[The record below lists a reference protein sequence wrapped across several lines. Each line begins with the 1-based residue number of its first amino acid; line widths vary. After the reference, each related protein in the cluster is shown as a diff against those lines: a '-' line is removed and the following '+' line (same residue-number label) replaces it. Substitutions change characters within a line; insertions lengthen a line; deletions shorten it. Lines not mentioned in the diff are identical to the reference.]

1 MAETAEEITKKV
13 AEKEKEF
20 KSIFDRMDFDYGLWS
35 KPGKVTNINDSTAF
49 KGTRTNE
56 IKYISPHPRS
66 LADHIHSRVANSTR
80 AIIIRMLEKEGVD
93 KRDDIS
99 KLERLQGFGL
109 EMADD
114 RLTDNPAIGIPL
126 LDYLIWS
133 AMIRGRLAG
142 RFLVWEEDGKTIFDY
157 VPLDPRFLILQAG
170 SKGMSWTAYKTYRS
184 AEEIKD
190 DYGIEPK
197 SKGIL
202 FWRTKEQN
210 NVVIDYWKTVKPG
223 VYLNTVILDKDQV
236 LLEEEWE
243 LPTFP
248 IHYLAIPS
256 VPPISTGQPPLGKG
270 NVMGQLGQ
278 TSQHGDSIYA
288 AVRETY
294 QFKNDLVSM
303 WATHNKLLANQPMI
317 LYSDDEGTTLTS
329 SGYYAEAVINL
340 VLGHNKLEESPMKDV
355 SPTLVNLV
363 NLVDSEIQI
372 ATLPDA
378 EIGAIRTPPY
388 PSGTALESMKE
399 AREKAFGPIIR
410 GLNIFYTGI
419 CRSVEQQLIKGSLS
433 VTVKSE
439 LNRKYYEHEVKPVDL
454 KKPHTVRVEFTAS
467 TPWTQLDTYQTAD
480 MAKRLGLPDQFIWEF
495 ILKLPDPKG
504 LDDLSAVEIAEHSP
518 TLIRLK
524 AIRTLLKQ
532 GRQDE
537 AMPLIQELYTE
548 WLQQQQEQ
556 GQLTAGEV
564 APEEEVTPPVAGG
577 TPV

>member
-1 MAETAEEITKKV
+1 IMAETAEEITKKV

-35 KPGKVTNINDSTAF
+35 KPGKVTNINDSIAF
-49 KGTRTNE
+49 KGARTNE

-80 AIIIRMLEKEGVD
+80 AIIIRMLEKEGED

-133 AMIRGRLAG
+133 AMMRGRLAG
-142 RFLVWEEDGKTIFDY
+142 RFLVWGEDGKTIFDY

-202 FWRTKEQN
+202 FWKTKEQN

-223 VYLNTVILDKDQV
+223 VYHNTVILDKDQV
-236 LLEEEWE
+236 LLEGEWE
-243 LPTFP
+243 LSTFP

-256 VPPISTGQPPLGKG
+256 VPPISTGQPPSGKG
-270 NVMGQLGQ
+270 ELKQ

-288 AVRETY
+288 GVREIC
-294 QFKNDLVSM
+294 QFGNDMVSM
-303 WATHNKLLANQPMI
+303 WASHAKLLAEQPI
-317 LYSDDEGTTLTS
+317 VNYFDEEGKSDLTTTTS
-329 SGYYAEAVINL
+329 KAGLVINL
-340 VLGHNKLEESPMKDV
+340 PMGHNKLEPTPVKEV

-363 NLVDSEIQI
+363 QYVDALRQV

-378 EIGAIRTPPY
+378 ETGGLRTPPY
-388 PSGTALESMKE
+388 PSGTALEGLKE
-399 AREKAFGPIIR
+399 ARQKVFGPLIR
-410 GLNIFYTGI
+410 SLNIFYTNI
-419 CRSVEQQLIKGSLS
+419 SRSVEQQLIKGSLS

-439 LNRKYYEHEVKPVDL
+439 LNRKYYEHKITSVDL
-454 KKPHTVRVEFTAS
+454 KRPHTVRVEFTAQ
-467 TPWTQLDTYQTAD
+467 TPWEQMDTIQRAD
-480 MAKRLGLPDQFIWEF
+480 MLKRQGLPDQWIWEHVYK
-495 ILKLPDPKG
+495 IQDPKG
-504 LDDLSAVEIAEHSP
+504 LEDLSAVEIAEHSP

-524 AIRTLLKQ
+524 AIGTLLKQ
-532 GRQDE
+532 GRKDE
-537 AMPLIQELYTE
+537 ANVLIQELYTE

-556 GQLTAGEV
+556 GQLTAGGV